1 MSSKKSI
8 FDLYF
13 FDMRFLT
20 FILLFF
26 SLQIG
31 FAQETF
37 SPTKINKN
45 QIILDGLLS
54 EKIWENATKIPLDIE
69 FNPAN
74 NFEARKKTTA
84 YITYSDTYL
93 FIAFRAEDDPKNIRG
108 SVRPRDDF
116 NIWNDDLV
124 MVRLDPF
131 ADARNNLGLAV
142 NSLGSQFDVKQ
153 VNALSD
159 SDRYDS
165 TFNINFE
172 SKAAI
177 INDGYTVEMKIPF
190 SEIPFPNG
198 TDQEWHINFYR
209 RYFENGNEIEVSSQ
223 PRDRNNSCVVCQT
236 SDNLILKDIVIDKR
250 LEILPYVSSNIQGD
264 RNKPDEKISYESV
277 KGKVGLGFNIDV
289 NKNTSFELTLNPDFS
304 QIEADV
310 TQIDVNSSFSLQY
323 PERRPFFN
331 RGTDLVNFTDGA
343 FYSRSIVNPS
353 IATKLLSQGKKSRL
367 FLLNA
372 LDQNSVYLVG
382 GEDRSYI
389 GQGRESLINVIR
401 YQHLLSPKSR
411 FGGVIMNRFYKGGG
425 FGHLMGFDGLFLLNQ
440 NLRLSFEVFKNFN
453 EEPINDWID
462 TDATINGKTIA
473 LDGDKINGDAL
484 YLQLYRKTEHWQS
497 YLYYRN
503 ISPQYRSDVGFV
515 VKNNRRWGTFFHEY
529 INIIN
534 KPAVQSFGF
543 GTKVDVVYTF
553 EDLYKNFSI
562 DLFASLKTYGQT
574 ELSYTL
580 DYDAVKTFLGIRFNN
595 LATHSFSING
605 APSESFNFRVNLD
618 SGKDLSVNEEIP
630 EIGDLTS
637 SFMTLNFQ
645 VNENFTINP
654 SLRYSRL
661 EKTNGQGN
669 YFEGSIAR
677 LNVRYQFNNE
687 FNIRFVSQKN
697 TFTNQFFI
705 QPLVQWNPNPSTI
718 FYLGGNQNTIEE
730 IEGAHFQILQFNQ
743 TQFFFKFQYLIGL

>member
-1 MSSKKSI
+1 
-8 FDLYF
+8 
-13 FDMRFLT
+13 MRSFT
-20 FILLFF
+20 FILFLF
-26 SLQIG
+26 SLQIV
-31 FAQETF
+31 FAQETY
-37 SPTKINKN
+37 SPTKVNEKE
-45 QIILDGLLS
+45 IILDGLLS
-54 EKIWENATKIPLDIE
+54 EKIWKDATKIPLQIE

-74 NFEARKKTTA
+74 NLEARKKTTA

-93 FIAFRAEDDPKNIRG
+93 FIAIHAKDDPKNIRA
-108 SVRPRDDF
+108 SIRPRDDF
-116 NIWNDDLV
+116 SIWNDDLV
-124 MVRLDPF
+124 LVRLDPF
-131 ADARNNLGLAV
+131 ADARSNLGLAV
-142 NSLGSQFDVKQ
+142 NALGSQFDVKQ

-165 TFNINFE
+165 SFNMNFE

-177 INDGYTVEMKIPF
+177 VNDGYTIEMKIPF

-198 TDQEWHINFYR
+198 TNQEWHINFYR

-236 SDNLILKDIVIDKR
+236 TDNLILKDIVIDKR
-250 LEILPYVSSNIQGD
+250 LEILPYVSSNIQGY
-264 RNKPDEKISYESV
+264 RNSPDEKISYGSV
-277 KGKVGLGFNIDV
+277 KGKVGLGLNLDI
-289 NKNTSFELTLNPDFS
+289 NKNTSFELTFNPDFS
-304 QIEADV
+304 QVEADV
-310 TQIDVNSSFSLQY
+310 TRIDVNSSFSLQY

-389 GQGRESLINVIR
+389 GQGGQSLINVIR
-401 YQHLLSPKSR
+401 YQHLLNPKSR
-411 FGGVIMNRFYKGGG
+411 FGAVMMNRFYKGGG
-425 FGHLMGFDGLFLLNQ
+425 FGHLLGFDGLFLLNQ

-453 EEPINDWID
+453 EEPVSDWIE

-484 YLQLYRKTEHWQS
+484 YIQLYRKTEHWQS

-515 VKNNRRWGTFFHEY
+515 VKNNRKWGTLFHEY

-534 KPAVQSFGF
+534 KPAIQSFGF
-543 GTKVDVVYTF
+543 GTKIDVVYTF

-595 LATHSFSING
+595 LPTHSFSVNG
-605 APSESFNFRVNLD
+605 SPSESFNFRMNLD
-618 SGKDLSVNEEIP
+618 SGKDLSVNEDVP
-630 EIGDLTS
+630 EVGDLSS

-645 VNENFTINP
+645 VSDNFTINP
-654 SLRYSRL
+654 SLRYSKL

-677 LNVRYQFNNE
+677 LNLRYQFNNE
-687 FNIRFVSQKN
+687 FNIRLVSQKN

-730 IEGAHFQILQFNQ
+730 IEGAHFQLLQFNQ

>member
-1 MSSKKSI
+1 
-8 FDLYF
+8 
-13 FDMRFLT
+13 MRFLI
-20 FILLFF
+20 FIFFFF
-26 SLQIG
+26 SLQILI
-31 FAQETF
+31 AQETYT
-37 SPTKINKN
+37 PTKIKENEVN
-45 QIILDGLLS
+45 LDGILS
-54 EKIWENATKIPLDIE
+54 EKIWKDATKIPLDIE
-69 FNPAN
+69 FSPAN
-74 NFEARKKTTA
+74 NLQAKKKTTA
-84 YITYSDTYL
+84 YISYSDTYL
-93 FIAFRAEDDPKNIRG
+93 FIAVHAEDDPKNIRA
-108 SVRPRDDF
+108 SIRPRDDF
-116 NIWNDDLV
+116 NIWNDDLIL
-124 MVRLDPF
+124 VRLDPF

-142 NSLGSQFDVKQ
+142 NALGSQFDVKQ

-159 SDRYDS
+159 EDRYDS
-165 TFNINFE
+165 TFNMNFE

-177 INDGYTVEMKIPF
+177 IDNGYTVEMKIPF

-223 PRDRNNSCVVCQT
+223 PRDRNNNCVVCQT
-236 SDNLILKDIVIDKR
+236 TDNLVLKNIVIDKR
-250 LEILPYVSSNIQGD
+250 LEILPYVSSNIQGS
-264 RNKPDEKISYESV
+264 RNSPNEKVSYGSV
-277 KGKVGLGFNIDV
+277 KGKVGLGLNLDI

-304 QIEADV
+304 QVEADV

-382 GEDRSYI
+382 GEDRSYT
-389 GQGRESLINVIR
+389 GQGGKSLVNVLR

-411 FGGVIMNRFYKGGG
+411 FGGVMMNRFYKGGG
-425 FGHLMGFDGLFLLNQ
+425 FGHLFGIDGLFLLNQ

-453 EEPINDWID
+453 EEPVSDWID

-473 LDGDKINGDAL
+473 LDGDKIDGDAL
-484 YLQLYRKTEHWQS
+484 YIQLYRKTEHWQS
-497 YLYYRN
+497 YVYYRN

-515 VKNNRRWGTFFHEY
+515 VKNNRKWGTLFHEY

-543 GTKVDVVYTF
+543 GTKIDVVYTF
-553 EDLYKNFSI
+553 EDLYKNFSV
-562 DLFASLKTYGQT
+562 DLFASIKTYGQT

-595 LATHSFSING
+595 LPTHSFSVNG
-605 APSESFNFRVNLD
+605 SPSESFNFRVNLN
-618 SGKDLSVNEEIP
+618 SGKDLSVNEDIP

-645 VNENFTINP
+645 VNDNLTINP
-654 SLRYSRL
+654 SIRYSRL
-661 EKTNGQGN
+661 EKTNGLGN

-677 LNVRYQFNNE
+677 LNLRYQFSNE
-687 FNIRFVSQKN
+687 FNVRLVSQKN

-730 IEGAHFQILQFNQ
+730 IEGAHFQLLQFNQ